1 MASSI
6 GLSDLVLWMVIL
18 HFHGNGLAGGRS
30 IAMEE
35 YFQMET
41 YTKFLNRPAIKS
53 IETTNG
59 DIFECVDIYKQPAF
73 DHPRLK
79 NHTIQ
84 MRPSTYLGGTKNE
97 VSAVKVQNIEQK
109 NGGCPLG
116 TVPIHRARIT
126 DILMKGSIPKFGK
139 NDGDRFLH
147 HYATME
153 LKEVQSIYGT
163 AAGLNVWK
171 PKVQNHSQ
179 LSISQIWV
187 TAGPDNELN
196 TIEAG
201 WMADGYKHGCYNLL
215 CKGYVQVSP
224 NVAPGFAI
232 HPISTYN
239 GTQYA
244 IYLSIVKDMKTG
256 NWLLLWGE
264 DQSKLIGYWPKEL
277 FNYLEDKA
285 EVVMWGGE
293 TYGTNSYPEMGSGH
307 FPEEGAGRACF
318 ISKIR
323 VFDYNRIQ
331 RNVDPAETL
340 THYDV
345 PHCYR
350 SIVDRSIDHQTYM
363 YFGGPGGNCVT
374 PSYPN

>member
-201 WMADGYKHGCYNLL
+201 WMVYPNL
-215 CKGYVQVSP
+215 
-224 NVAPGFAI
+224 
-232 HPISTYN
+232 N
-239 GTQYA
+239 GDDEPRLFVYWT
-244 IYLSIVKDMKTG
+244 DMKTG

>member
-84 MRPSTYLGGTKNE
+84 
-97 VSAVKVQNIEQK
+97 
-109 NGGCPLG
+109 
-116 TVPIHRARIT
+116 
-126 DILMKGSIPKFGK
+126 
-139 NDGDRFLH
+139 
-147 HYATME
+147 YATME

-201 WMADGYKHGCYNLL
+201 WMVYPNLNGDDEPRLFVYWTADGYKHGCYNLL